1 MSLREVVQRA
11 AEALAPFQRI
21 RQDKEPQILV
31 IDNDEIHRSII
42 SKVAARAGFLPVQA
56 SDCGNVVRQTLLN
69 EFDCATLDM
78 SLGEREGAEVLLHFS
93 ICKFQAP
100 VQILSGA
107 DAEVTA
113 RGYELGRSLGLTMLE
128 PLTKPVELGVLR
140 ERLGGVAQHWR
151 ERRATAT
158 AA

>member
-11 AEALAPFQRI
+11 AAALAPFQRI

-93 ICKFQAP
+93 ICKFHAP

-107 DAEVTA
+107 DADATA
-113 RGYELGRSLGLTMLE
+113 RGYELGRALGLTMMD
-128 PLTKPVELGVLR
+128 PLTKPVDLGVLR
-140 ERLGGVAQHWR
+140 DQLGSVAQHWR
-151 ERRATAT
+151 DRRAHAT

>member
-1 MSLREVVQRA
+1 MTLRDVVQRA

-21 RQDKEPQILV
+21 RQSKEPQILV

-42 SKVAARAGFLPVQA
+42 CKVAARAGFLPIQA
-56 SDCGNVVRQTLLN
+56 KDCGDVVRQTLLN
-69 EFDCATLDM
+69 EFDCATIDM

-93 ICKFQAP
+93 ICKFGAP

-107 DAEVTA
+107 ESEVTA
-113 RGYELGRSLGLTMLE
+113 KGYELGRALGLTMME
-128 PLTKPVELGVLR
+128 PLRKPVELGVLR
-140 ERLGGVAQHWR
+140 EQLGEVAQHWR
-151 ERRATAT
+151 DRRTTAS